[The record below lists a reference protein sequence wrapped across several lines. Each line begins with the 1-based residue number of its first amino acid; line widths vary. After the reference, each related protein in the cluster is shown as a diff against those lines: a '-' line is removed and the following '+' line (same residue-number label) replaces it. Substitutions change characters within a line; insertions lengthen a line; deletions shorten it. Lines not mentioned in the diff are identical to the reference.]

1 MRLNLNTT
9 INRMRLKKLNKML
22 KQVNHYS
29 ERMAQYSDAE
39 LQQKTIEFQRQLRA
53 HQVTLND
60 LLPEAYAVVREASRR
75 VLGMYHK
82 DVQVLGA
89 IVMHQG
95 NIAEMQTGEGKTLTA
110 TMPLYLNAL
119 AGKSVFLIPTNDYL
133 AERDYLEMKP
143 LYNWLGLSVSLGF
156 VENADNPVSNIEKQ
170 NLYQHDIIYTTNG
183 HLGFDYLIDN
193 LADTLESKFLPELYY
208 AIIDEV
214 DSIILDT
221 AQTPLVISG
230 APRVQSNLFD
240 VVKAF
245 VATLKADQDF
255 KMKKTKRDIWLTEQ
269 GIEKANVYFN
279 VTNIYDSSNFDLVR
293 VIHLSLRAIYL
304 LDVNLDYI
312 VLDGDIMLID
322 RITGRMLPG
331 TKMQA
336 GLNQALEAK
345 ENLDISNDMSV
356 MATITFQNLFM
367 QFERFSGMTA
377 TGKLAEK
384 EFFELYSKIVV
395 QIPTA
400 RPVIRED
407 LPDRVFVNI
416 HDKNSAILT
425 EVTQLHAQKKPVLLI
440 TRTAEVAE
448 YFSNA
453 LFNLHIP
460 NNLLIAQNV
469 AKESQMIAEAG
480 QLSAVTVATS
490 MAGRGTDIKLASE
503 VYALGGLTVLVHEHM
518 ENSRIDRQL
527 RGRAGRQGDPGQSQI
542 FISLD
547 DDLVE
552 RWSDAKLTK
561 NERLMSQ
568 DHNDLTESLLFRHQ
582 VTRIV
587 TKAQRVAEEQGMKLR
602 ASANEFEK
610 SMSIQRQLVYRE
622 RNRILESTQM
632 EMLNFEQI
640 ARDVFHHHFK
650 TSGTVTSSDIS
661 QYIYQ
666 NLSFS
671 AVDVEVKVA
680 TTHETA
686 VMALLMAQ
694 FKQQFAKNKQKI
706 NDDALFQQF
715 LRKAVLKAIDTAWIE
730 QVDYLQQLKVNV
742 NQRQKG
748 QRNAMFEYHKV
759 ALESFN
765 RMLWEIKHRMIRN
778 VCLSMV
784 DQQKNGDLTI
794 HFP

>member
-1 MRLNLNTT
+1 MRLHLNTT

-75 VLGMYHK
+75 ILGKYHK

-95 NIAEMQTGEGKTLTA
+95 NIAEMQTGEGKTLSA

-119 AGKSVFLIPTNDYL
+119 AGKSVFLITTNDYL

-245 VATLKADQDF
+245 VATLKVDQDF

-279 VTNIYDSSNFDLVR
+279 VTNLYDSSNFDLVR

-312 VLDGDIMLID
+312 VLDGEIMLID

-345 ENLDISNDMSV
+345 EKLDISNDMSV

-440 TRTAEVAE
+440 TRTAE
-448 YFSNA
+448 
-453 LFNLHIP
+453 
-460 NNLLIAQNV
+460 
-469 AKESQMIAEAG
+469 AG
-480 QLSAVTVATS
+480 QLRAVTVATS

-503 VYALGGLTVLVHEHM
+503 VYALGGLTVLMHEHM

-561 NERLMSQ
+561 KERLMSQ
-568 DHNDLTESLLFRHQ
+568 DHDDLSESLLFRHQ
-582 VTRIV
+582 VTRIL

-602 ASANEFEK
+602 ALANEFEK
-610 SMSIQRQLVYRE
+610 SMSIQRQLIYRE
-622 RNRILESTQM
+622 RNRILESAQM
-632 EMLNFEQI
+632 ETFNFEQI

-671 AVDVEVKVA
+671 AVDVEVKAA

-686 VMALLMAQ
+686 VMTLLMAQ

-730 QVDYLQQLKVNV
+730 QVDYLQQLKANV

-765 RMLWEIKHRMIRN
+765 RMLWEIKHRIIRN

>member
-29 ERMAQYSDAE
+29 ERMAQYSDVE

-119 AGKSVFLIPTNDYL
+119 AGKSVFLITTNDYL
-133 AERDYLEMKP
+133 AERDYLEMKS

-312 VLDGDIMLID
+312 VLDGEIMLID

-400 RPVIRED
+400 HPVIRED

-440 TRTAEVAE
+440 TRTAEAAE

-632 EMLNFEQI
+632 ETLNFEQI

-671 AVDVEVKVA
+671 AVDVEVKGA

-730 QVDYLQQLKVNV
+730 QVDYLQQLKANV

>member
-1 MRLNLNTT
+1 MRLHLNTT

-75 VLGMYHK
+75 ILGKYHK

-95 NIAEMQTGEGKTLTA
+95 NIAEMQTGEGKTLSA

-119 AGKSVFLIPTNDYL
+119 AGKSVFLITTNDYL

-245 VATLKADQDF
+245 VATLKVDQDF

-279 VTNIYDSSNFDLVR
+279 VTNLYDSSNFDLVR

-312 VLDGDIMLID
+312 VLDGEIMLID

-345 ENLDISNDMSV
+345 EKLDISNDMSV

-440 TRTAEVAE
+440 TRTAEAAE

-480 QLSAVTVATS
+480 QLRAVTVATS

-503 VYALGGLTVLVHEHM
+503 VYALGGLTVLMHEHM

-561 NERLMSQ
+561 KERLMSQ
-568 DHNDLTESLLFRHQ
+568 DHDDLSESLLFRHQ
-582 VTRIV
+582 VTRIL

-602 ASANEFEK
+602 ALANEFEK
-610 SMSIQRQLVYRE
+610 SMSIQRQLIYRE
-622 RNRILESTQM
+622 RNRILESAQM
-632 EMLNFEQI
+632 ETFNFEQI

-671 AVDVEVKVA
+671 AVDVEVKAA

-686 VMALLMAQ
+686 VMTLLMAQ

-730 QVDYLQQLKVNV
+730 QVDYLQQLKANV

-765 RMLWEIKHRMIRN
+765 RMLWEIKHRIIRN

>member
-22 KQVNHYS
+22 KQVNYYS

-60 LLPEAYAVVREASRR
+60 LLPEAYAVVREASHR

-119 AGKSVFLIPTNDYL
+119 AGKSVFLITTNDYL

-245 VATLKADQDF
+245 VATLRVDQDF

-632 EMLNFEQI
+632 ETLNFEQI

-680 TTHETA
+680 TMHETA

-730 QVDYLQQLKVNV
+730 QVDYLQQLKANV

>member
-1 MRLNLNTT
+1 MRLHLNTT

-39 LQQKTIEFQRQLRA
+39 LQQKTIEFQQQLRA

-75 VLGMYHK
+75 VLGKYHK

-119 AGKSVFLIPTNDYL
+119 AGKSVFLITTNDYL

-156 VENADNPVSNIEKQ
+156 VENADNPLSNIEKQ

-245 VATLKADQDF
+245 VATLKVDQDF

-279 VTNIYDSSNFDLVR
+279 VTNLYDSSNFDLVR

-312 VLDGDIMLID
+312 VLDGEIMLID

-345 ENLDISNDMSV
+345 EKLDISNDMSV

-440 TRTAEVAE
+440 TRTAEAAE

-480 QLSAVTVATS
+480 QLRAVTVATS

-503 VYALGGLTVLVHEHM
+503 VYALGGLTVLMHEHM

-568 DHNDLTESLLFRHQ
+568 DHDDLSESLLFRHQ

-602 ASANEFEK
+602 ALANEFEK
-610 SMSIQRQLVYRE
+610 SMSIQRQLIYRE
-622 RNRILESTQM
+622 RNRILESAQM
-632 EMLNFEQI
+632 ETLNFEQI

-671 AVDVEVKVA
+671 AVDVEVKAA
-680 TTHETA
+680 TTHETE

-730 QVDYLQQLKVNV
+730 QVDYLQQLKANV

-765 RMLWEIKHRMIRN
+765 RMLWEIKHRIIRN